1 MLFSQRGGQVVLR
14 CGGSVRVVLTA
25 PARPCSYTVYAVRGT
40 SSSDSTLQKL
50 VCHAD
55 QQDPCLL
62 DKLFDPMVT
71 SYSGTPCC

>member
-1 MLFSQRGGQVVLR
+1 MLFSQRGGP
-14 CGGSVRVVLTA
+14 GGLEVRRERA
-25 PARPCSYTVYAVRGT
+25 CCSHGACAPCSYTVYAVRGT

-71 SYSGTPCC
+71 SYSGAPC